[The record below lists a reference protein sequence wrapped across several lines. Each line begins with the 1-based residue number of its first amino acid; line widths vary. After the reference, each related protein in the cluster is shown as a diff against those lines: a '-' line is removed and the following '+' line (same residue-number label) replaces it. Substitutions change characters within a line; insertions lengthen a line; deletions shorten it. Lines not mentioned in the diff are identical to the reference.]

1 MGDASTDA
9 GIATDGGIATGAGAQ
24 RQHYI
29 DWLRV
34 LAVLLLFPFHVSR
47 VFDAGQAFYVKSAE
61 VSVRLSY
68 ILGFIS
74 TWHMQLLFLLAG
86 ASTYLALGRRTAG
99 TYVLERVKRLLVPLV
114 FGFVV
119 LIPPQ
124 TWIGARFNAGYTA
137 SLWHYLVSGD
147 WLVWNVWDGGDY
159 YGGFGIGHL
168 WFILILLVLSL
179 VALPLFLLARTK
191 RGTQAVQIMA
201 RGLANPAWWLLPP
214 MFMLVAEGL
223 PDPAGLSPFYY
234 LVFFLLGYV
243 IMAHSR
249 FTVAAERYRWPSL
262 AVGAAL
268 ALFWIL
274 SWDLRDSTPD
284 MSWRRI
290 GLVYLGM
297 LATWLVLV
305 GLLGCGKRY
314 LNSSSAAL
322 SYLAEGSYPVY
333 ILHQT
338 VIVVLAF
345 YLVGM
350 PGPWLVR
357 WLLLLA
363 GSVVG
368 TFALYEV
375 VRRVGP
381 LRFLFGMRAATRK
394 QEPRRGGRTST

>member
-1 MGDASTDA
+1 MGGASTDP
-9 GIATDGGIATGAGAQ
+9 GIRTDSGTS

-47 VFDAGQAFYVKSAE
+47 VFNAGEAFYVKSAE
-61 VSVRLSY
+61 VSVRLDY
-68 ILGFIS
+68 VLGFIS

-86 ASTYLALGRRTAG
+86 ASTYLALGRRSGG
-99 TYVLERVKRLLVPLV
+99 TYLTERVNRLLVPLA

-124 TWIGARFNAGYTA
+124 TWIGARLNSGYTA
-137 SLWHYLVSGD
+137 SFWHYLVSGD
-147 WLVWNVWDGGDY
+147 WLVWSVRDGGDY
-159 YGGFGIGHL
+159 FGGFGIGHL
-168 WFILILLVLSL
+168 WFILILFLLSL
-179 VALPLFLLARTK
+179 VALPLFLLARTG
-191 RGTQAVQIMA
+191 RGRQAVQIMA
-201 RGLANPAWWLLPP
+201 RGLANPAWWLVPP
-214 MFMLVAEGL
+214 MFILVAENL
-223 PDPAGLSPFYY
+223 PDPARLHPFYY

-243 IMAHSR
+243 IMAHGR
-249 FTVAAERYRWPSL
+249 FIEAAKRYRWPSL
-262 AVGAAL
+262 GLGVAL
-268 ALFWIL
+268 ALFWVL
-274 SWDLRDSTPD
+274 SNHLRDSTPD

-297 LATWLVLV
+297 LATWMMLV

-314 LNSSSAAL
+314 LDRPSPAL

-357 WLLLLA
+357 WFLLLA

-368 TFALYEV
+368 TFALYEI
-375 VRRVGP
+375 VRRVNP
-381 LRFLFGMRAATRK
+381 LRSLFGMRAAAPAKRPRAGRRDSAT
-394 QEPRRGGRTST
+394 QE